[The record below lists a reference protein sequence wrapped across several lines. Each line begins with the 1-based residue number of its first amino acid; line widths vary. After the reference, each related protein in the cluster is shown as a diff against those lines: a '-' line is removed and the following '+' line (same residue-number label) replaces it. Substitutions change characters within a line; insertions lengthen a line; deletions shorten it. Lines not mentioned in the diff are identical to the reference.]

1 LNKLSAKAWSPEG
14 RTTDGNRLSLNADEP
29 ILVTPEGIEIDVRGE
44 LAKALAPMFNSPEGS
59 VIDERDVQ
67 LLKIKSFKIVIELG
81 IVIDVRAVQSRNTL
95 SAKVWSP
102 VGRTTDENSLALN
115 ADEPILVTP
124 EGIEMDVREAFV
136 KALAPIFTSPE
147 GSITDERDVQ
157 PLNIRSFKIVIALGI
172 LIDVREAQLLNTLPA
187 KVWSPVGRITDEN
200 GLPLNAPE
208 PILITPEGIEMDV
221 REQPAKAVI
230 PILKIPEGRD
240 TEVSAVQPTNADC

>member
-1 LNKLSAKAWSPEG
+1 
-14 RTTDGNRLSLNADEP
+14 
-29 ILVTPEGIEIDVRGE
+29 
-44 LAKALAPMFNSPEGS
+44 
-59 VIDERDVQ
+59 
-67 LLKIKSFKIVIELG
+67 
-81 IVIDVRAVQSRNTL
+81 
-95 SAKVWSP
+95 
-102 VGRTTDENSLALN
+102 
-115 ADEPILVTP
+115 
-124 EGIEMDVREAFV
+124 MDVREAFV
-136 KALAPIFTSPE
+136 KALAPMFKSPE
-147 GSITDERDVQ
+147 GSVTDERDVQ

-187 KVWSPVGRITDEN
+187 KVWSPVGRMTDEN